1 MVPEATN
8 VCQDDQICARL
19 KEVIDGAVHGV
30 QASWDATSS
39 TENLEFVLVDEKPF
53 LIDQYYWNALDSLP
67 FMAIRS
73 LFCS

>member
-8 VCQDDQICARL
+8 ACQDDQICARL

-53 LIDQYYWNALDSLP
+53 LIDQ
-67 FMAIRS
+67 
-73 LFCS
+73 